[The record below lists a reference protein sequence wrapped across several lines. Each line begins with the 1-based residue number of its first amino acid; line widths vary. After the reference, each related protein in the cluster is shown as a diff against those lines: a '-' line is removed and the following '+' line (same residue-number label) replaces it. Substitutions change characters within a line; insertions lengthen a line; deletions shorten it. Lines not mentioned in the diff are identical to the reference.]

1 MTPERG
7 RKAPFACLH
16 GAPGLTL
23 APTGTVGTDTVTNTL
38 AIILAGLVLA
48 GLGLDYL
55 LGTGAGLF
63 LARRFLDLV
72 DWMVFW

>member
-1 MTPERG
+1 M
-7 RKAPFACLH
+7 
-16 GAPGLTL
+16 
-23 APTGTVGTDTVTNTL
+23 TNTL

-72 DWMVFW
+72 DWMVFWR